1 MSLYESLDRR
11 ARRLGIVDT
20 KLAQGAAVFAV
31 LVIVKLV
38 PQILTVSVWWFVA
51 FTVVCAVKPT
61 LTFFGD
67 RMGGAPVQETS

>member
-1 MSLYESLDRR
+1 MSLYENLDRR
-11 ARRLGIVDT
+11 ARNLGLVDT

-38 PQILTVSVWWFVA
+38 PEILDVSVWWFVA
-51 FTVVCAVKPT
+51 LTVVCAIKPT

-67 RMGGAPVQETS
+67 RQASVRAPGA